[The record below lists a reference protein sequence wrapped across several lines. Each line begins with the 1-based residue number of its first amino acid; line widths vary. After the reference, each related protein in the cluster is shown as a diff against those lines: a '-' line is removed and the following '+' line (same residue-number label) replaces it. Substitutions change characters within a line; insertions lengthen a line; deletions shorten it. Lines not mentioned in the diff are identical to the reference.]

1 MKKIIILF
9 ISYISCIPLIPSSW
23 PTLRFDFERT
33 GSKYEVVLPSLTPI
47 GFELEIQGKILSSP
61 IVKDDI
67 VYFAARDTSIWAL
80 DAYTGEILW
89 QYSTSGKI
97 DCTPAVWNNFV
108 YVLSFDGKL
117 YCFKKY
123 YSYDEDCIP
132 LWSYDTQTKSVSSPI
147 IVEDEEVIG
156 EEKNPWAIFVSGPKI
171 DGIPYGKLYIIDAI
185 TGTLIKQIDLGS
197 FSYSS
202 ISYSEGKIYFTTN
215 DGVLRCYDLKTN
227 TFVWTKKFSSC
238 FNQTSVAI
246 KEDKIYLYAGDIER
260 SLYVLDKTNGEILW
274 STGPLTNIATDN
286 NSVAV
291 FEDKILIN
299 IYPTSLWSEASVNYS
314 SQTVI
319 CVSTTTKQIL
329 WRKDFTV
336 ARTPQ
341 TSYNLTS
348 PVSVCGN
355 IGFFGTYSG
364 KFYAIDILTGKVLA
378 EYNFSSP
385 ILCSA
390 AISNGWIYFTETS
403 GKFYGIKLEKF
414 LAIKSPDHNDV
425 VINKTTTTIVSL
437 GYDNENFYFEYYD
450 SNQNTW
456 VEITTGSLKN
466 KIEFLWS
473 TESMLDGKYS
483 IRVKLDTT
491 TYAINNVIVDNS
503 PLPPTNLSA
512 LLVNRT
518 DVKLTWTKSIDDSS
532 GNNDVRKYNIY
543 RATDGINYSLIN
555 SVPKG
560 TTVFIDTPLSGSTY
574 YYKLKAVDKRS
585 ESIFSL
591 PVSVFV
597 PPTEKPYPPEI
608 FVLDSFT
615 RFISSS
621 TILLRWEQEQEKQT
635 NIVSYNLYRAAS
647 STINFVLYDKITKVD
662 STVYFYIDTIQNS
675 ITYYYYLTSE
685 NNYGV
690 ESDSTPIVSVYISSV
705 TKPLPPRGVT
715 VFDTPDDNGGNLTL
729 MWVYSEDEESLV
741 SKVVGYNIYKS
752 SDGLSFYPT
761 YYFYNVAK
769 TTYTYID
776 TYCPVGVTFY
786 YYITAVNEHNLESE
800 KTRIVSAYS
809 IANKEVQDT
818 QPPQPPTNITAFD
831 YPNDDG
837 KKVILIWTLSE
848 DDGSGSNDVV
858 KYKIYRS
865 TNNENFVLHYE
876 VPSGTTYYIDSSVL
890 PNNTYWYYLTAV
902 DKNHEESEP
911 SQLVFVIPIADG
923 VPAKPVG
930 LTLHQKVLF
939 DKIQVII
946 SWDLPKEDII
956 VGYKIY
962 KSSKTTDN
970 FYLLKQIPKSTYYID
985 ETCEPQEVYYYYIT
999 AISKYGYESEPSETK
1014 NITIEYKIKIT
1025 AQQEVYLVFKKD
1037 ERKLELKIE
1046 KGALLSDEEIKIE
1059 KVDITPQLG
1068 NSKPLH
1074 NNTYKLSPSE
1084 LKFKTVS
1091 TIKIYFKEE
1100 DVKNITK
1107 EKLRIVFYDE
1117 ETNSWYVL
1125 DTSKVNPNNN
1135 FVEAKIYQLGIYSV
1149 IEYEPVYSEIFKDE
1163 HVYAYPS
1170 PAKADKVYFKFLLY
1184 QPAKVKVYVYD
1195 IAGNF
1200 VWQSEQKE
1208 YKEEDVGKTHCIE
1221 WDIKNIATGLY
1232 IFRVEGKNEKQK
1244 KNVIKRFTIIH

>member
-1 MKKIIILF
+1 
-9 ISYISCIPLIPSSW
+9 
-23 PTLRFDFERT
+23 
-33 GSKYEVVLPSLTPI
+33 
-47 GFELEIQGKILSSP
+47 
-61 IVKDDI
+61 
-67 VYFAARDTSIWAL
+67 
-80 DAYTGEILW
+80 
-89 QYSTSGKI
+89 
-97 DCTPAVWNNFV
+97 
-108 YVLSFDGKL
+108 
-117 YCFKKY
+117 
-123 YSYDEDCIP
+123 
-132 LWSYDTQTKSVSSPI
+132 
-147 IVEDEEVIG
+147 
-156 EEKNPWAIFVSGPKI
+156 
-171 DGIPYGKLYIIDAI
+171 
-185 TGTLIKQIDLGS
+185 
-197 FSYSS
+197 
-202 ISYSEGKIYFTTN
+202 
-215 DGVLRCYDLKTN
+215 
-227 TFVWTKKFSSC
+227 
-238 FNQTSVAI
+238 
-246 KEDKIYLYAGDIER
+246 
-260 SLYVLDKTNGEILW
+260 
-274 STGPLTNIATDN
+274 
-286 NSVAV
+286 
-291 FEDKILIN
+291 
-299 IYPTSLWSEASVNYS
+299 
-314 SQTVI
+314 
-319 CVSTTTKQIL
+319 
-329 WRKDFTV
+329 
-336 ARTPQ
+336 
-341 TSYNLTS
+341 
-348 PVSVCGN
+348 
-355 IGFFGTYSG
+355 
-364 KFYAIDILTGKVLA
+364 
-378 EYNFSSP
+378 
-385 ILCSA
+385 
-390 AISNGWIYFTETS
+390 
-403 GKFYGIKLEKF
+403 
-414 LAIKSPDHNDV
+414 
-425 VINKTTTTIVSL
+425 
-437 GYDNENFYFEYYD
+437 
-450 SNQNTW
+450 
-456 VEITTGSLKN
+456 
-466 KIEFLWS
+466 
-473 TESMLDGKYS
+473 
-483 IRVKLDTT
+483 
-491 TYAINNVIVDNS
+491 
-503 PLPPTNLSA
+503 
-512 LLVNRT
+512 
-518 DVKLTWTKSIDDSS
+518 
-532 GNNDVRKYNIY
+532 
-543 RATDGINYSLIN
+543 
-555 SVPKG
+555 
-560 TTVFIDTPLSGSTY
+560 
-574 YYKLKAVDKRS
+574 
-585 ESIFSL
+585 
-591 PVSVFV
+591 
-597 PPTEKPYPPEI
+597 
-608 FVLDSFT
+608 
-615 RFISSS
+615 
-621 TILLRWEQEQEKQT
+621 
-635 NIVSYNLYRAAS
+635 
-647 STINFVLYDKITKVD
+647 VLYDKITKVD